1 MIVKLPSPDEL
12 LEACNGTIRLNH
24 PVLHAARDLTALH
37 ADRRSPVSDLDS
49 KFDCPRA
56 ELVCAVDRWV
66 ASHLPQAR
74 GASYLHAESI
84 GMVIDRIAQYRVDAH
99 AALSSRIAEPHR
111 HFLWQRLAELT
122 VAYGDLAFE
131 ISAGMRNVPALTY
144 LVDATGR
151 RSIG

>member
-1 MIVKLPSPDEL
+1 MIVKLPSRGEL

-24 PVLHAARDLTALH
+24 PVLHAARDLAALH
-37 ADRRSPVSDLDS
+37 TDRCSPVSELNS
-49 KFDCPRA
+49 EFDCSRV

-74 GASYLHAESI
+74 GASYLHTESV
-84 GMVIDRIAQYRVDAH
+84 GTVIDRIAQYRVHAH
-99 AALSSRIAEPHR
+99 AALSSRIVEPHR

-122 VAYGDLAFE
+122 IAYGDLAFE
-131 ISAGMRNVPALTY
+131 ISAGLRNVPVLTY
-144 LVDATGR
+144 PVDATGR